1 MPNNPLEDFFNND
14 DRSNII
20 ANPNCST
27 IQMVVALKPLHEQAI
42 INRVVVSTYQSV
54 SGAGK
59 EAMDELKQMHLDMI
73 INSDVDEK
81 SAREICYLR
90 ITTINEIMSHLQSI
104 ADQKKIDSKR
114 WKI

>member
-1 MPNNPLEDFFNND
+1 MKHEA
-14 DRSNII
+14 I
-20 ANPNCST
+20 ANILNEDSF
-27 IQMVVALKPLHEQAI
+27 
-42 INRVVVSTYQSV
+42 
-54 SGAGK
+54 K

-81 SAREICYLR
+81 EAREICYLR

>member
-1 MPNNPLEDFFNND
+1 MQSQAIGNILND
-14 DRSNII
+14 DSF
-20 ANPNCST
+20 
-27 IQMVVALKPLHEQAI
+27 
-42 INRVVVSTYQSV
+42 
-54 SGAGK
+54 K

-81 SAREICYLR
+81 EAREICYLR

>member
-1 MPNNPLEDFFNND
+1 MNSQAIANILND
-14 DRSNII
+14 DSF
-20 ANPNCST
+20 
-27 IQMVVALKPLHEQAI
+27 
-42 INRVVVSTYQSV
+42 
-54 SGAGK
+54 K
-59 EAMDELKQMHLDMI
+59 EAIDELVKMHLDMI

>member
-1 MPNNPLEDFFNND
+1 MNHEAIANILND
-14 DRSNII
+14 DSF
-20 ANPNCST
+20 
-27 IQMVVALKPLHEQAI
+27 
-42 INRVVVSTYQSV
+42 
-54 SGAGK
+54 K
-59 EAMDELKQMHLDMI
+59 EAMDELLKMHLDMI
-73 INSDVDEK
+73 VNSEVDEK